1 MNIQQIQNSKTKL
14 IGKTIKYQEQITSTH
29 IIAKQIA
36 TRKINSTA
44 KIQFTDEP
52 KTTSR
57 IETINGTIILA
68 DLQTAGIGTKGRK
81 WYTGKGKNIAMT
93 IILKPKCKIEKL
105 QNLTKTIAISMQQ
118 AIKELY
124 QYYLTIKEP
133 NDLLLNGKKICGILT
148 EISTIS
154 EQINYLL
161 ISVGFNVNEEE
172 FSPETETIATSLK
185 KEYHKDF
192 QREEIITKFIE
203 ILENNILEEIEL

>member
-1 MNIQQIQNSKTKL
+1 MNIQQIQNSKTTL

-29 IIAKQIA
+29 TIAKQKA
-36 TRKINSTA
+36 TN
-44 KIQFTDEP
+44 E
-52 KTTSR
+52 
-57 IETINGTIILA
+57 ETINGTIILA

-124 QYYLTIKEP
+124 KYELTIKEP
-133 NDLLLNGKKICGILT
+133 NDLILNGKKISGILT
-148 EISTIS
+148 EINTIS
-154 EQINYLL
+154 EHINYLL
-161 ISVGFNVNEEE
+161 ISVGFNVNEET
-172 FSPETETIATSLK
+172 FSPETENIATSLK
-185 KEYHKDF
+185 KEYCKEF
-192 QREEIITKFIE
+192 QREDIITRFIE

>member
-1 MNIQQIQNSKTKL
+1 MNIQQIQKSKTKL

-29 IIAKQIA
+29 TIAKQMA
-36 TRKINSTA
+36 TKGT
-44 KIQFTDEP
+44 
-52 KTTSR
+52 
-57 IETINGTIILA
+57 NGTIILA

-93 IILKPKCKIEKL
+93 IMLKPKCKIEKL

-124 QYYLTIKEP
+124 NYELTIKEP

-148 EISTIS
+148 EINTIS
-154 EQINYLL
+154 EYINYLL
-161 ISVGFNVNEEE
+161 ISVGFNVNEEK
-172 FSPETETIATSLK
+172 FSPETENIATSLK
-185 KEYHKDF
+185 KEYNKEF
-192 QREEIITKFIE
+192 KREDIITRFIE